1 MRSAALVLLALGS
14 ACVELSAPPCTS
26 AGRCLAGFECV
37 SGQCLECVPGGCG
50 GYQVLAV
57 GPGGGVVCS
66 DDQACVTIPAGALFD
81 SAAIWVRRAAVQSTV
96 SVEARS
102 AIYEFGPSDAVFS
115 MNVQIALPISPSA
128 SPERIRVYRLSP
140 DGATPLMGSSEPA
153 KATGASIGLGLFVA
167 GREP

>member
-1 MRSAALVLLALGS
+1 MRSAALALLVLGS

-37 SGQCLECVPGGCG
+37 AGQCLECVPGGCG

-81 SAAIWVRRAAVQSTV
+81 GAAIWARRAAVQSTV
-96 SVEARS
+96 SVEPRS

-115 MNVQIALPISPSA
+115 MNVQISLPISPSA
-128 SPERIRVYRLSP
+128 STEQVRVHRLTGE
-140 DGATPLMGSSEPA
+140 GATPLEGSAEPT
-153 KATGASIGLGLFVA
+153 KASGASIGLGLFVA
-167 GREP
+167 GRAP